1 MCWPTRRSAA
11 PILEHDTV
19 LTIEGLVVQRGAK
32 RVVHGVD
39 LALQAGQVV
48 ALLGPNG
55 AGKSSLVLALAG
67 ALPIAAGKV
76 LLDGRRLDGL
86 SADAVRRAGVAVV
99 PEGHQVLGALNVRD
113 NLRAAA
119 TMLPRPQAERAV
131 EAVLQ
136 ILPELADRLDQSG
149 RSLSGGQ
156 KQMVGVAQALIAQP
170 KVLVIDELSLGLAP
184 LVVRR
189 LADVVQQVAA
199 RGTAVLLIEQ
209 FTSLALSIASSACV
223 LQRGRCVWSGA
234 AQQLQQ
240 QPDILHRSYLA

>member
-1 MCWPTRRSAA
+1 
-11 PILEHDTV
+11 LEHDTV